1 MLFWDIKKGS
11 VNSIRHKRFIIT
23 RTLEQGKLE
32 DVRRLLKRYNKSEI
46 KQVVKTAKLSE
57 KTAHFWAN
65 YLAIPKSN
73 VKCLQLPYIQTRK
86 KFWPY

>member
-32 DVRRLLKRYNKSEI
+32 DVRRLLNKTS
-46 KQVVKTAKLSE
+46 
-57 KTAHFWAN
+57 
-65 YLAIPKSN
+65 
-73 VKCLQLPYIQTRK
+73 RK
-86 KFWPY
+86 NS